1 MMKKYFRL
9 YRPGGRHVSGYRFG
23 KLVQRRYID
32 LVATDTASPDLETFL
47 EMLREVH
54 GETDDETFGQC
65 RVGYVDDKGVG
76 LYYDPLEFL
85 ENEGSMPEYTLP
97 EALA

>member
-1 MMKKYFRL
+1 MMKKHFRL

-23 KLVQRRYID
+23 KLVERRYIE
-32 LVATDTASPDLETFL
+32 LVPTDTASPDLKSFL
-47 EMLREVH
+47 DMLRDVH

-65 RVGYVDDKGVG
+65 RVGFVDEKGVG
-76 LYYDPLEFL
+76 RYYDPLDFL
-85 ENEGSMPEYTLP
+85 KNEGNMPEPSAL